1 VREFAFLF
9 AAIIGVAIGISLQ
22 PFGRDILNVFDD
34 LEFCRQDLAVASLS
48 EPLIARRTTERDKA
62 IEEAERW
69 QGFYD
74 DARKQIITLTANL
87 SEARQ
92 LNTQLRYVYEEARQ
106 RSEQLPPFAETG
118 GNAKLKAPPP
128 KPKTTKKKKK
138 SKPTTVKKRKPVH
151 RHRWFW

>member
-1 VREFAFLF
+1 MREFAFLL

-22 PFGRDILNVFDD
+22 PFARDVLTVFDD
-34 LEFCRQDLAVASLS
+34 LEFCRQDLAIASTA
-48 EPLIARRTTERDKA
+48 EPLLARRTTERDKA

-69 QGFYD
+69 QEFYD

-92 LNTQLRYVYEEARQ
+92 LNTQLRYVYEEAKQDLTAAR
-106 RSEQLPPFAETG
+106 
-118 GNAKLKAPPP
+118 AKPEVAPPP

-138 SKPTTVKKRKPVH
+138 SKPTTVKKRKPIH

>member
-1 VREFAFLF
+1 MREFAFLF
-9 AAIIGVAIGISLQ
+9 AAIVGVAIGISLQ
-22 PFGRDILNVFDD
+22 PFGRDVLTVFDD

-48 EPLIARRTTERDKA
+48 QPLLTRRTVERDKA

-74 DARKQIITLTANL
+74 DARKQLIAVTASL

-92 LNTQLRYVYEEARQ
+92 LNMKLRYAYEETKQDLTAAKAK
-106 RSEQLPPFAETG
+106 AEPR
-118 GNAKLKAPPP
+118 KEPAPS

-138 SKPTTVKKRKPVH
+138 SKPTSVKTRKPTY

>member
-1 VREFAFLF
+1 MREFAFLF

-22 PFGRDILNVFDD
+22 PFARDVLTVFDD
-34 LEFCRQDLAVASLS
+34 LEFCRQDLAIASTA
-48 EPLIARRTTERDKA
+48 EPLLARRTAERDKA
-62 IEEAERW
+62 IAEAERW

-74 DARKQIITLTANL
+74 DARNQIITLTANL

-92 LNTQLRYVYEEARQ
+92 LNTQLRYVYEEAKQDLTAAR
-106 RSEQLPPFAETG
+106 
-118 GNAKLKAPPP
+118 AKPEVAPPP

-138 SKPTTVKKRKPVH
+138 SKPTSVKKRKPIH

>member
-1 VREFAFLF
+1 MREFAFLF
-9 AAIIGVAIGISLQ
+9 AAIVGVAIGISLQ
-22 PFGRDILNVFDD
+22 PFARDVLTVFDD
-34 LEFCRQDLAVASLS
+34 LEFCRQDLAVASLGA
-48 EPLIARRTTERDKA
+48 PLLARRTAERDKA
-62 IEEAERW
+62 IAEAERW

-92 LNTQLRYVYEEARQ
+92 LNTQLRYVYEEAKQDLTAAR
-106 RSEQLPPFAETG
+106 
-118 GNAKLKAPPP
+118 AKPEVAPPP

>member
-1 VREFAFLF
+1 MREFAFLF

-22 PFGRDILNVFDD
+22 PFARDVLTVFDD

-48 EPLIARRTTERDKA
+48 QPLLTRRTTERDKA
-62 IEEAERW
+62 IAEAERW

-74 DARKQIITLTANL
+74 DARKQIITLTASL

-92 LNTQLRYVYEEARQ
+92 LNTQLRHVYEEAKQDLTAAR
-106 RSEQLPPFAETG
+106 
-118 GNAKLKAPPP
+118 AKPEVAPPP

-138 SKPTTVKKRKPVH
+138 TKPTSVKKRKPIH
-151 RHRWFW
+151 RHRWFWEG